1 MEVVVMRLSP
11 AWFLPHDEDVMLRLR
26 EQLDTVSE
34 SMDILGSWV
43 HGTVA
48 VDVAIREL
56 RPLVHTER
64 QQRRGLHAAV
74 RASFSTPL
82 DPEDIFELGERLG
95 VLLTSAYLLVREA
108 EVSHTAPD
116 QGLSAIVDVVLA
128 ASPPLGAAIRQLPH
142 DAAAALADE
151 AADILAGA
159 EHAYRKAISGLEHE
173 QHARREIRRR
183 ELYRR
188 GEHMTAAMLRIAH
201 RTWYAVCKTS

>member
-1 MEVVVMRLSP
+1 MPGPPRTSRQRGVVRVL
-11 AWFLPHDEDVMLRLR
+11 DVPCR
-26 EQLDTVSE
+26 DPV
-34 SMDILGSWV
+34 LGWL
-43 HGTVA
+43 GRA
-48 VDVAIREL
+48 VIVL
-56 RPLVHTER
+56 
-64 QQRRGLHAAV
+64 AV

-95 VLLTSAYLLVREA
+95 VLLTSAYLLVRDA

-116 QGLSAIVDVVLA
+116 QGLSAIMGVVLT

-151 AADILAGA
+151 AADNLGGA

-173 QHARREIRRR
+173 QHARRDIRRR
-183 ELYRR
+183 ALYRR

-201 RTWYAVCKTS
+201 RTWYAIRKTS